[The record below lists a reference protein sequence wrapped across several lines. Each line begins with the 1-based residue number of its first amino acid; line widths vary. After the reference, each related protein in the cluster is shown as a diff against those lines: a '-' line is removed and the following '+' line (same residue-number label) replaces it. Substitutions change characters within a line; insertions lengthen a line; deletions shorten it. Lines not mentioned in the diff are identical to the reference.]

1 MFEVLFISAM
11 FLFVLWLVL
20 GIVLMIW
27 LFRHPRVA
35 TRMVVIF
42 GEPQPIEEVSIMS
55 YQLSLDNKVFV
66 ESIQGVDRKG
76 NAAALENVLVVSS
89 DPTVAAVQEL
99 DGVTWIIPNAAGLCQ
114 IQVSA
119 DAHIGEGE
127 KTINGIVDLEV
138 LPGEAVTISVN
149 FGTPVPVE

>member
-1 MFEVLFISAM
+1 MSLLISAI
-11 FLFVLWLVL
+11 LFVLLVWLCL
-20 GIVLMIW
+20 GIMLMVW

-35 TRMVVIF
+35 TRMVVVF
-42 GEPQPIEEVSIMS
+42 GDPQPIEEVFEMS
-55 YQLSLDNKVFV
+55 YQLSLDNKVFI

-76 NAAALENVLVVSS
+76 NAAALENVLIVSS
-89 DPTVAAVQEL
+89 DPTVATVEEVE
-99 DGVTWIIPNAAGLCQ
+99 GVTWVIPQAAGLCQ

-119 DAHIGEGE
+119 DAKIGEGE

-149 FGTPVPVE
+149 FGAPVPVE